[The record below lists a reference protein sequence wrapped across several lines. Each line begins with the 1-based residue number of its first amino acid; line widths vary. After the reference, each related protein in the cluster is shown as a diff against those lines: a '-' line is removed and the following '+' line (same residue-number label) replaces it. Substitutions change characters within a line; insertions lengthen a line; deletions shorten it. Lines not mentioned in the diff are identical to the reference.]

1 MTLSSSR
8 TLPGQEY
15 VSSRCA
21 ASALSAGMRSPGR
34 QRAVS
39 RRIASGSTSSRRS
52 RSGAV
57 DKREYVQAVVQVF
70 AETSGGD
77 FAAQVAIRRRQH
89 AHIERDRH
97 AAAEALDFA
106 FLQHA
111 QQLRL
116 QAERHLGDFVEQ
128 QRAALRLL
136 ELAGMRW
143 RARR

>member
-1 MTLSSSR
+1 
-8 TLPGQEY
+8 
-15 VSSRCA
+15 
-21 ASALSAGMRSPGR
+21 MRSPAR
-34 QRAVS
+34 QRDVS
-39 RRIASGSTSSRRS
+39 RRIASGNTSSRRS

-57 DKREYVQAVVQVF
+57 DERKHVQAVVQIF
-70 AETSGGD
+70 AEAACGD
-77 FAAQVAIRRRQH
+77 FGAQVAIRRRQH
-89 AHIERDRH
+89 AHVERHGH

-116 QAERHLGDFVEQ
+116 QAERHLGHFVEQ

-136 ELAGMRW
+136 ELAGMSW